1 MQATVTDQYMVY
13 SFLFYIVQLTMAN
26 QAYYCLK
33 SHIKESFTY
42 FKDKFLGQVSI
53 LMTTAVKVLIPESPD
68 QKNIIMQ

>member
-1 MQATVTDQYMVY
+1 
-13 SFLFYIVQLTMAN
+13 MAN
-26 QAYYCLK
+26 QSYYCLK